1 MLSYEVYK
9 ITNKVNGKVYI
20 GITNRGAGARFKQH
34 LFEAEHGSSLDSITL
49 LESMEQTDLI
59 SISYHS
65 VKMRK
70 NLKKEKSSL

>member
-34 LFEAEHGSSLDSITL
+34 LFEA
-49 LESMEQTDLI
+49 
-59 SISYHS
+59 
-65 VKMRK
+65 
-70 NLKKEKSSL
+70 